1 MIGFTGEANTKNPA
15 PYKCLFH
22 AMIEDWRLKWNEGTD
37 GSTDPQFPFG
47 FMQVGLL
54 NFLHICSAVRR
65 CIRLYCHQSSVH
77 TVCDWCIVEIAAAG
91 VVVI

>member
-54 NFLHICSAVRR
+54 NFLHIVA
-65 CIRLYCHQSSVH
+65 QSGVAYG
-77 TVCDWCIVEIAAAG
+77 CIVISPLCAPSVTGALWRLLQRG
-91 VVVI
+91 